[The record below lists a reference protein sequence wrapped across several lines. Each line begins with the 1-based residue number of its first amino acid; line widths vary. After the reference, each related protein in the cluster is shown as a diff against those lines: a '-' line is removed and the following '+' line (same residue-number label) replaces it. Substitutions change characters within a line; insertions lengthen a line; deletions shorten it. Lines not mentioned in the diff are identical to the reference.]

1 MILNTRFFGLLAA
14 LWLSACG
21 STPPTL
27 HYTLD
32 EGATSTP
39 PRGTSP
45 SIVIVHSSLPDEIDR
60 PQLVVRQPGQQ
71 ISIDETRRWAEPLRR
86 GIPRALADELGRALD
101 SSRIIALP
109 ADAQRFDAD
118 FRLYLD
124 VQRFDAVAGHGADV
138 DIVWRFEPRQGKPLI
153 GRSTVHEAAT
163 GTSPDRLVAALRRAL
178 RLVAGEMAMSLCR
191 P

>member
-1 MILNTRFFGLLAA
+1 MILKTPALGLLAV
-14 LWLSACG
+14 LCLSACG
-21 STPPTL
+21 STPPAL

-32 EGATSTP
+32 EGAASTP
-39 PRGTSP
+39 PQGTSP
-45 SIVIVHSSLPDEIDR
+45 AIVIVHSSLPDEVDR
-60 PQLVVRQPGQQ
+60 PQLIVRQRGQPMTL
-71 ISIDETRRWAEPLRR
+71 DEARRWAEPLRR
-86 GIPRALADELGRALD
+86 GIPRALAADLGRILD
-101 SSRIIALP
+101 SSRVIALP

-118 FRLYLD
+118 FRLFLD

-138 DIVWRFEPRQGKPLI
+138 DIVWRFEPREGKPLI

-178 RLVAGEMAMSLCR
+178 RLVAGEMAMSLRR